1 MMPQYSPPPT
11 SGQRQNYGSPGAM
24 PNIGMQMPIP
34 SATPAAAG
42 ATSAGL
48 PPPTLAAKPYPY
60 QAVPTIPRERGVPD
74 SWRRGL
80 TRIITTLFIIIVC
93 VIIGGGIY
101 YFVTQTETTPPPENT
116 IDNTPPSIQDVPAS
130 STTTTGATIT
140 WKTDEPTRGEVK
152 YWKTA
157 TENPMTRL
165 DENLSTS
172 HSVPLPGLDP
182 DTTYYF
188 KVTSRDATGNET
200 TEEGSFKTLAA
211 ADETEPSI
219 SGVGISSITE
229 SSAIITWTTDETATS
244 QVKYGQTEEYGSE
257 TPENTNLVR
266 SHSVTLTELDDDTTY
281 YFKVISKDAAGN
293 EAELAESQTFTTKST
308 IPVGYEIDDL
318 APEFALE
325 DVNGTVWKLSDYRG
339 KIVMVNFWAT
349 WCQPCVNELPHFQEI
364 AQDWSGDLQIF
375 AITSIDENQS
385 DKDVRYFL
393 QDNPEYT
400 FTFLLDPDGKVAEE
414 YGFVTGTTIPRTFF
428 IDAECIIKEIQEDP
442 FSSPD
447 DIEEILDTLQTQ

>member
-1 MMPQYSPPPT
+1 
-11 SGQRQNYGSPGAM
+11 M

-34 SATPAAAG
+34 SAAPAAAG
-42 ATSAGL
+42 ATSVGL

-60 QAVPTIPRERGVPD
+60 QAAPTMPMERGVPG
-74 SWRRGL
+74 SGRRGL

-93 VIIGGGIY
+93 IIIGGGIY
-101 YFVTQTETTPPPENT
+101 YFVTRTETAPPPDNT
-116 IDNTPPSIQDVPAS
+116 VDNTPPSIQDVSAS

-188 KVTSRDATGNET
+188 KVTSRDATGNEA
-200 TEEGSFKTLAA
+200 TEEANFKTLAA
-211 ADETEPSI
+211 ADETEPTI
-219 SGVGISSITE
+219 SGVGIYSITE

-244 QVKYGQTEEYGSE
+244 QVKYGQTEEYDSE
-257 TPENTNLVR
+257 TPVITDLAI

-308 IPVGYEIDDL
+308 IPVGYEEGDL
-318 APEFALE
+318 APQFALE
-325 DVNGTVWKLSDYRG
+325 DINKKEWKLSDYRG

-364 AQDWSGDLQIF
+364 AQDRSGDVQIF
-375 AITSIDENQS
+375 AITFINENQS
-385 DKDVRYFL
+385 EKDVSYFVK
-393 QDNPEYT
+393 NHPEYT
-400 FTFLLDPDGKVAEE
+400 FTFLLDSDGKVAEE
-414 YGFVTGTTIPRTFF
+414 YGYVPGDTAIPRTFF
-428 IDAECIIKEIQEDP
+428 IDAEGIIKEVKLGDSFDSVDEIESMLEDIQTP
-442 FSSPD
+442 
-447 DIEEILDTLQTQ
+447 